1 MRTTRIVLA
10 LSPLVLLLPDLGTQL
25 AKSSTGGMMTVMFYG
40 RLLTFFPWNV
50 LLACLAYFY
59 ASHHRGQEAFWWAAG
74 AMFFPFAAP
83 LVLACMP
90 ARWDSTSAVLRRTG
104 SAPTATES
112 KPVKGPI
119 EDRLPLLDRCLA
131 GVPEEI
137 RAEQKSRFA
146 RVAANLEFSLC
157 VDKGTAERIPA
168 EAASRDFSVWMS
180 AGEAVTH
187 VYGAGKVPLARRDAT
202 LDWLQKAGAAGQV
215 LRVSFRDAEGILG
228 MTEYHKA
235 G

>member
-10 LSPLVLLLPDLGTQL
+10 ISPLILLLPNLGNQM
-25 AKSSTGGMMTVMFYG
+25 AYSSAGGMMAAFFYG
-40 RLLTFFPWNV
+40 RLLSFFPWNV

-59 ASHHRGQEAFWWAAG
+59 ARHRRGQEAFWWGLG
-74 AMFFPFAAP
+74 AMGAPFVVP

-90 ARWDSTSAVLRRTG
+90 ERWDSTAAVMRRTTA
-104 SAPTATES
+104 APATTEGA
-112 KPVKGPI
+112 PVKGPI
-119 EDRLPLLDRCLA
+119 EERLPLLARCLA
-131 GVPEEI
+131 SAPEEI

-168 EAASRDFSVWMS
+168 EAASRDFNVWMS
-180 AGEAVTH
+180 AGEGATH
-187 VYGAGKVPLARRDAT
+187 VYGAGRVPLARRDAIV
-202 LDWLQKAGAAGQV
+202 DWLHKASAPGQV
-215 LRVSFRDAEGILG
+215 LRVSFRDAEGIVG

>member
-1 MRTTRIVLA
+1 MGTTRIILA
-10 LSPLVLLLPDLGTQL
+10 ISPLVLLLPNLGNQM
-25 AKSSTGGMMTVMFYG
+25 AYSSAGGMMAAFFYG

-50 LLACLAYFY
+50 LLAGLAYFY
-59 ASHHRGQEAFWWAAG
+59 ASHRRGREAFWWGLG
-74 AMFFPFAAP
+74 AMGAPFVVP

-90 ARWDSTSAVLRRTG
+90 EKWDSTSAVLRRTTG
-104 SAPTATES
+104 APATTES
-112 KPVKGPI
+112 APVKGPI
-119 EDRLPLLDRCLA
+119 EERLPLLARCLA
-131 GVPEEI
+131 GAPEET
-137 RAEQKSRFA
+137 RAEQKGRFA

-168 EAASRDFSVWMS
+168 EAASRDISVWMN
-180 AGEAVTH
+180 AGAAVTH

-202 LDWLQKAGAAGQV
+202 LDWLHKAGAPGQV
-215 LRVSFRDAEGILG
+215 LRVSFRDAEGIVG